1 MFQFIK
7 NWGGR
12 RRLRI
17 FLDTNPRGLLTFN
30 DFVEVIKL
38 PQINCVDLVI
48 EQVRNENLFQYVKL
62 HDTIYNSILDIPEY
76 FTNIDEVSV
85 VYSTVKINR
94 KENKI

>member
-12 RRLRI
+12 KRLRI

-38 PQINCVDLVI
+38 SQIDCVDLVI
-48 EQVRNENLFQYVKL
+48 EQVRNEKLFQYVIV

-76 FTNIDEVSV
+76 FTNIDEVSI
-85 VYSTVKINR
+85 VYSM
-94 KENKI
+94 NKIKQEGT